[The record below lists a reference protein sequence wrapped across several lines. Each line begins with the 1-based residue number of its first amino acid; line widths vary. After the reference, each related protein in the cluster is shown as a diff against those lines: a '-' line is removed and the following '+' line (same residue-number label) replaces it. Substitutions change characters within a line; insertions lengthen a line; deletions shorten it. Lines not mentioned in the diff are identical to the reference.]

1 MEGPR
6 TLFERLHMLLPV
18 AVMKNCQT
26 EWDVAGQTGRSVR
39 RLYKIHR
46 RLCGL
51 LRSMLHSFFFSR
63 IKIITKIMDINEV
76 QFLEKNLPRELLTL
90 AGERA
95 KPIAPHI
102 PVVTDKQPPVN
113 PEAVQLLFQ
122 AWKQKCPVVSRVVKQ
137 EHVSDQVANLSTPI
151 LDTIGRLLF

>member
-1 MEGPR
+1 
-6 TLFERLHMLLPV
+6 
-18 AVMKNCQT
+18 
-26 EWDVAGQTGRSVR
+26 
-39 RLYKIHR
+39 
-46 RLCGL
+46 
-51 LRSMLHSFFFSR
+51 
-63 IKIITKIMDINEV
+63 MDIHEV

-151 LDTIGRLLF
+151 LDTIGRLLFLNS